1 VDKKSLLREELKVL
15 ALDENKLRQDA
26 VIGRGTVSLRRACA
40 QFGRPVQLT
49 KELSNEQGAVTGT
62 VVISATL
69 SKLRPEEATDK
80 IPESAIRITNGVLTV
95 KKIVATDLVGA
106 DMFGNQVNINV
117 VIYNQ

>member
-1 VDKKSLLREELKVL
+1 
-15 ALDENKLRQDA
+15 
-26 VIGRGTVSLRRACA
+26 
-40 QFGRPVQLT
+40 VQLT
-49 KELSNEQGAVTGT
+49 KELSNEQGVVTGT

-80 IPESAIRITNGVLTV
+80 IPESAVRIANGVLTV